1 MTLRNYEEVAE
12 EFFTELAE
20 RGGNRLPALF
30 DELMVTRVFKSA
42 CESGV
47 TADDNIAKILRGQ
60 ISICDEFR
68 NRLRMAWEAR
78 EAKANAER
86 SDQFQKGG
94 SEESQ

>member
-1 MTLRNYEEVAE
+1 MTLRNYEDVAE

-47 TADDNIAKILRGQ
+47 TVDDNVAKILRGQ
-60 ISICDEFR
+60 ISICDEYR
-68 NRLRMAWEAR
+68 NNLRMAWEAR

-86 SDQFQKGG
+86 EFQLQKGG
-94 SEESQ
+94 SASAQ

>member
-1 MTLRNYEEVAE
+1 MIMRKYEEVAD

-30 DELMVTRVFKSA
+30 DELMTTRIFRSA
-42 CESGV
+42 SELGTV
-47 TADDNIAKILRGQ
+47 ADDDIPKILRGQ
-60 ISICDEFR
+60 ISICDECL

-86 SDQFQKGG
+86 EARLRTGG
-94 SEESQ
+94 SAESR

>member
-1 MTLRNYEEVAE
+1 MTLRNYEDVAD
-12 EFFTELAE
+12 EFFAELVE

-42 CESGV
+42 CESGM

-60 ISICDEFR
+60 ISICDEYR
-68 NRLRMAWEAR
+68 NKLRMAWESR

-86 SDQFQKGG
+86 GSRFQEGG
-94 SEESQ
+94 SKSSQ